1 LLYAW
6 LAIANP
12 PRWAEAGA
20 ALMELSAGVA
30 EMPLRRLGSLGPAI
44 SVVGYGAWEAG
55 STEWGAAPPD
65 EHVVRAM
72 ITAFET
78 GVTWIDTAEIYGSGR
93 SEELVAKAIEGWPDV
108 KVFTK
113 VASAPRG
120 TGYRPTE
127 VRRAAE
133 ASLRR
138 LGRDVIDLYQLHWL
152 DERDARLEETWTAMA
167 ALVDAGLVRW
177 IGVSNFTEE
186 AIERCEQVRHVDS
199 SQPHLSMLWQERL
212 PLVSFSKRNGTGVL
226 AYGPLAFGLL
236 TGTIT
241 RQTRFPRDDWRS
253 GSRGLRAYEQLF
265 LSERLD
271 RNLEV
276 VERLKPIARRLGTS
290 LARLALAWVLHQP
303 GVTGAIAGSRA
314 PDHVRE
320 NASVWSVRLE
330 PSDLVEIGSVL
341 ELRGEVTHR

>member
-1 LLYAW
+1 
-6 LAIANP
+6 
-12 PRWAEAGA
+12 
-20 ALMELSAGVA
+20 
-30 EMPLRRLGSLGPAI
+30 
-44 SVVGYGAWEAG
+44 
-55 STEWGAAPPD
+55 
-65 EHVVRAM
+65 
-72 ITAFET
+72 
-78 GVTWIDTAEIYGSGR
+78 
-93 SEELVAKAIEGWPDV
+93 
-108 KVFTK
+108 
-113 VASAPRG
+113 
-120 TGYRPTE
+120 
-127 VRRAAE
+127 
-133 ASLRR
+133 
-138 LGRDVIDLYQLHWL
+138 
-152 DERDARLEETWTAMA
+152 MA

-199 SQPHLSMLWQERL
+199 LQPHLSMLWQERR
-212 PLVSFSKRNGTGVL
+212 PLVSFSNRNGTGVL

-241 RQTRFPRDDWRS
+241 RQTRFPQDDWRS

-265 LSERLD
+265 VSERLD

-303 GVTGAIAGSRA
+303 GVTGAIAGSRS

-320 NASVWSVRLE
+320 NASVGSVRLE
-330 PSDLVEIGSVL
+330 PADLVEIGSVL

>member
-1 LLYAW
+1 
-6 LAIANP
+6 
-12 PRWAEAGA
+12 
-20 ALMELSAGVA
+20 MERSNDVV
-30 EMPLRRLGSLGPAI
+30 EMPVRRLGSRGPAI
-44 SVVGYGAWEAG
+44 SVVGCGAWEAG
-55 STEWGAAPPD
+55 SPEWGAAPPD
-65 EHVVRAM
+65 DEVVRAM

-78 GVTWIDTAEIYGSGR
+78 GITWIDTAEIYGAGR
-93 SEELVAKAIEGWPDV
+93 SEELVAKAIKAWPDV

-120 TGYRPTE
+120 TGYRPNE

-138 LGRDVIDLYQLHWL
+138 LGRDVIDVYQLHWL
-152 DERDARLEETWTAMA
+152 DETAARLEDTWAAMA

-177 IGVSNFTEE
+177 IGVSNFTEG
-186 AIERCEQVRHVDS
+186 AIERCERIRHVDS
-199 SQPHLSMLWQERL
+199 LQPHLSMLWQERL
-212 PLVSFSKRNGTGVL
+212 PLVSFSRRHGTGVI

-241 RQTRFPRDDWRS
+241 RQTHFPRDDWRS
-253 GSRGLRAYEQLF
+253 GSRGLRAYDQLF
-265 LSERLD
+265 VSERFT

-276 VERLKPIARRLGTS
+276 VERLKPIASRLGTS

-303 GVTGAIAGSRA
+303 GITGVITGSRQ

-320 NASVWSVRLE
+320 NASVGSVRLE

-341 ELRGEVTHR
+341 EGRGELTDGWLPHR

>member
-1 LLYAW
+1 
-6 LAIANP
+6 
-12 PRWAEAGA
+12 
-20 ALMELSAGVA
+20 MERSDGVV
-30 EMPLRRLGSLGPAI
+30 EMPLRHLGSRGPMI
-44 SVVGYGAWEAG
+44 SVVGHGTWEAG

-65 EHVVRAM
+65 DAVVRA
-72 ITAFET
+72 IVTAFES

-93 SEELVAKAIEGWPDV
+93 SEELVGKAIRGWPDV
-108 KVFTK
+108 RVFTK

-120 TGYRPTE
+120 TGYRPSD

-152 DERDARLEETWTAMA
+152 DETDARLEETWTAMA
-167 ALVDAGLVRW
+167 ALVNDGLVRW

-186 AIERCEQVRHVDS
+186 AIERCERIRHVDS
-199 SQPHLSMLWQERL
+199 LQPHLSMLWQERL
-212 PLVSFSKRNGTGVL
+212 PLASFSKRNGTGVI

-241 RQTRFPRDDWRS
+241 RRTRFPGDDWRS
-253 GSRGLRAYEQLF
+253 GSRGLRAYDQLF
-265 LSERLD
+265 VSERLA

-276 VERLKPIARRLGTS
+276 VDRLKAIAVRLGTS
-290 LARLALAWVLHQP
+290 LAKLALAWVLHQP
-303 GVTGAIAGSRA
+303 GVTGVIAGSRA

-320 NASVWSVRLE
+320 NASAGFLTLE
-330 PSDLVEIGSVL
+330 RSDLVEIGSVL
-341 ELRGEVTHR
+341 EMRGELMQG

>member
-1 LLYAW
+1 
-6 LAIANP
+6 
-12 PRWAEAGA
+12 
-20 ALMELSAGVA
+20 MESSDDVV
-30 EMPLRRLGSLGPAI
+30 EMPLRRLGSRGPTI

-65 EHVVRAM
+65 DHVVRAM

-93 SEELVAKAIEGWPDV
+93 SEEMVAKAAKGWPDI
-108 KVFTK
+108 KIFTK

-120 TGYRPTE
+120 TGYRSNE
-127 VRRAAE
+127 VRHAAE

-152 DERDARLEETWTAMA
+152 DETDAPLEETWTAMA

-177 IGVSNFTEE
+177 IGVSNFAEE
-186 AIERCEQVRHVDS
+186 AIERCERIRHVDS
-199 SQPHLSMLWQERL
+199 LQPHLSMLWQERL
-212 PLVSFSKRNGTGVL
+212 SLVSFSKRNGIGVI

-236 TGTIT
+236 TGTVT
-241 RQTRFPRDDWRS
+241 RRTRFPPDDWRS

-265 LSERLD
+265 VSERLV

-276 VERLKPIARRLGTS
+276 VERLKPIASRLGTS
-290 LARLALAWVLHQP
+290 LAKLALAWVLHQP
-303 GVTGAIAGSRA
+303 GVTGVIAGSRA

-320 NASVWSVRLE
+320 NASVGSVRLE

-341 ELRGEVTHR
+341 ELRGELTHR

>member
-1 LLYAW
+1 MD
-6 LAIANP
+6 
-12 PRWAEAGA
+12 RSA
-20 ALMELSAGVA
+20 AA
-30 EMPLRRLGSLGPAI
+30 EMPFRRLGARGPTI

-55 STEWGAAPPD
+55 SSEWGAAPPD
-65 EHVVRAM
+65 DHVVQAM

-93 SEELVAKAIEGWPDV
+93 SEELVAKAIEGRPEV

-120 TGYRPTE
+120 TGYQASD
-127 VRRAAE
+127 VRRAVE

-138 LGRDVIDLYQLHWL
+138 LGRDAIDLYQLHWL
-152 DERDARLEETWTAMA
+152 DETDARLEETWAAMA
-167 ALVDAGLVRW
+167 ALVDEGLVRW
-177 IGVSNFTEE
+177 IGVSNLTEG
-186 AIERCEQVRHVDS
+186 AIERCERIRHVDS
-199 SQPHLSMLWQERL
+199 LQPHLSMLWQERL
-212 PLVSFSKRNGTGVL
+212 PLLSFSSRNGTGVI

-241 RQTRFPRDDWRS
+241 PGTRFPRDDWRS

-265 LSERLD
+265 VPHRLH

-276 VERLKPIARRLGTS
+276 VERLKPLAGRLGTS

-303 GVTGAIAGSRA
+303 GVTGVIAGSRE

-320 NASVWSVRLE
+320 NSSAGSVRLE
-330 PSDLVEIGSVL
+330 SADLEEIESVL
-341 ELRGEVTHR
+341 EGRGELAHG

>member
-1 LLYAW
+1 
-6 LAIANP
+6 
-12 PRWAEAGA
+12 
-20 ALMELSAGVA
+20 MERSDGVG
-30 EMPLRRLGSLGPAI
+30 EMPLRRLGSRGPTI

-55 STEWGAAPPD
+55 SPEWGAAPPD
-65 EHVVRAM
+65 DHVVQAM
-72 ITAFET
+72 ITAFEA

-93 SEELVAKAIEGWPDV
+93 SEELVAMAIEGWPDV

-120 TGYRPTE
+120 TGYRSSD

-152 DERDARLEETWTAMA
+152 DETDARLEETWAAMA
-167 ALVDAGLVRW
+167 ALVDDGLVRW
-177 IGVSNFTEE
+177 IGVSNFTEV
-186 AIERCEQVRHVDS
+186 AIERCERIRHVDS
-199 SQPHLSMLWQERL
+199 LQPHLSMLWQERL
-212 PLVSFSKRNGTGVL
+212 SLVSFSKRNGTGVI

-241 RQTRFPRDDWRS
+241 RRTRFPRDDWRS

-265 LSERLD
+265 VSERLA

-276 VERLKPIARRLGTS
+276 VERLKPIASRLGTS

-303 GVTGAIAGSRA
+303 GVTGVIAGSRA

-320 NASVWSVRLE
+320 NASVGSVRLE
-330 PSDLVEIGSVL
+330 PSDLAEIGSVL
-341 ELRGEVTHR
+341 ELRGELTHR